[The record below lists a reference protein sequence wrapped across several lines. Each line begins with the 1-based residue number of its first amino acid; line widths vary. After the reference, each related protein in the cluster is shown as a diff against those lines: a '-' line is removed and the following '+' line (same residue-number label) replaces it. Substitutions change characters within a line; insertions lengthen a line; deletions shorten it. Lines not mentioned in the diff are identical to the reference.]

1 MPPNFVEEVPKVSI
15 DLGDT
20 TADIELVKN
29 QDDLTFQTISSSVDT
44 TTTGTIQRQKNVDAA
59 AAFVHDSI
67 RTGMVKLDVG
77 ATKEVES
84 SGDAAQ
90 MFCVHKAADK
100 GLLVN
105 INNQTTTVGP
115 GCMFLVPPNT
125 EYELQNL
132 SRKVGIEIFYTIV
145 DV

>member
-1 MPPNFVEEVPKVSI
+1 
-15 DLGDT
+15 
-20 TADIELVKN
+20 
-29 QDDLTFQTISSSVDT
+29 
-44 TTTGTIQRQKNVDAA
+44 
-59 AAFVHDSI
+59 
-67 RTGMVKLDVG
+67 MVKLDVG

-90 MFCVHKAADK
+90 MFCVHKAAEK

-132 SRKVGIEIFYTIV
+132 SRRVGIEIFYTIV